1 MSAKH
6 LSTDG
11 VLVYS
16 TCTLRRAEN
25 QQIVHRFLEEHPDFV
40 PEPLKLPRGIDRR
53 VPEEDHCLTLLP
65 GVYDT
70 DGFFIAK
77 LRRVCS

>member
-1 MSAKH
+1 MP
-6 LSTDG
+6 TDG

-25 QQIVHRFLEEHPDFV
+25 HDVVRRFLSEHPDFV
-40 PEPLKLPRGIDRR
+40 GEPLDLPAGIGHFA
-53 VPEEDHCLTLLP
+53 EEEPFCLTLLP

-77 LRRVCS
+77 LRRKTG